1 MCKVTSKWQVLTGAY
16 ISLRYALAI
25 CIWVVLYELLAA
37 CYSLIWGWKHFEDW
51 FCGKKTNSLFSH
63 ILLSIY
69 SCWSLGLARQWCVTD
84 LELVHDGA
92 PSARTFF
99 MILRLRKTILSN
111 VFFKMLKSCSCVH
124 VNNGTSP
131 YVYCNNNFILKN
143 PSFFQTDH
151 NHCFSVTLFNS
162 LLV

>member
-1 MCKVTSKWQVLTGAY
+1 MCIYFPTVC
-16 ISLRYALAI
+16 ISHMHMGSALRIVGCL
-25 CIWVVLYELLAA
+25 LLAHLRLETFWG
-37 CYSLIWGWKHFEDW
+37 LILLE
-51 FCGKKTNSLFSH
+51 KKTNSLFGH

-69 SCWSLGLARQWCVTD
+69 SCWSLGLARQWCVTG

-111 VFFKMLKSCSCVH
+111 VFFNMLKSRSCVR
-124 VNNGTSP
+124 VKNDTSP

>member
-1 MCKVTSKWQVLTGAY
+1 MQSHEQVAGVDKCIYFPTVCISHMHMNCWLPVTRSFEVGN
-16 ISLRYALAI
+16 ILRTDF
-25 CIWVVLYELLAA
+25 V
-37 CYSLIWGWKHFEDW
+37 K
-51 FCGKKTNSLFSH
+51 KKTNSLFSH

-92 PSARTFF
+92 PSARASF
-99 MILRLRKTILSN
+99 MILRLHKTILSN

>member
-1 MCKVTSKWQVLTGAY
+1 MQSHEQVAGVDKCIYFPTVC
-16 ISLRYALAI
+16 ISHMHMGSALRIVGCL
-25 CIWVVLYELLAA
+25 LLAHLRLETFWG
-37 CYSLIWGWKHFEDW
+37 LILWK
-51 FCGKKTNSLFSH
+51 KKHSLFGH

-84 LELVHDGA
+84 WDLVHDRA

-111 VFFKMLKSCSCVH
+111 VFFNMLKSRSCVH

-151 NHCFSVTLFNS
+151 DHRFSVILFNS